1 MLPLTRPV
9 RQVLATLV
17 LVGLTVIPTAYV
29 AVLAWRI
36 NRPGH
41 VRDVEIE
48 LGRRLGL
55 QVTLSEVKYPRPNEV
70 VYRDFV
76 LRHEERH
83 SGALSEILRADEVR
97 VSTADRELSIHL
109 ENPRI
114 RSDSPRLGLGQ
125 LGAFLE
131 QSSQVPFERINV
143 IASTCALDL
152 GSGSPAFT
160 LKDLAGE
167 YLADR
172 SIPTVRAA
180 YRVPGHGSGTRCEL
194 ILSRDRRGDEIA
206 SMLSL
211 KSVEGPPLPV
221 KVLDLFFDAEDWLGA
236 DATLDGEIAL
246 RQNGSRD
253 WEAEFRGELLDL
265 DLGRLIGKRF
275 PRHRLT
281 GRARLKIDAARWGE
295 RPGQGP
301 GWIEAKGGLLAGQ
314 GSIGIELVDAL
325 AREMSFRPAPK
336 LEHLDP
342 RKTDVE
348 FRALGF
354 AFAMEQSGEI
364 QISGSLGSELPP
376 DAVLAGPTTAL
387 LSAPQ
392 GTASV
397 LGLIKTLFPISQASK
412 TALVPLTAES
422 HVLLSLPIPPGSSV
436 HAGSTVDGN

>member
-1 MLPLTRPV
+1 
-9 RQVLATLV
+9 
-17 LVGLTVIPTAYV
+17 
-29 AVLAWRI
+29 
-36 NRPGH
+36 
-41 VRDVEIE
+41 
-48 LGRRLGL
+48 
-55 QVTLSEVKYPRPNEV
+55 
-70 VYRDFV
+70 
-76 LRHEERH
+76 
-83 SGALSEILRADEVR
+83 
-97 VSTADRELSIHL
+97 
-109 ENPRI
+109 
-114 RSDSPRLGLGQ
+114 
-125 LGAFLE
+125 
-131 QSSQVPFERINV
+131 
-143 IASTCALDL
+143 
-152 GSGSPAFT
+152 
-160 LKDLAGE
+160 
-167 YLADR
+167 
-172 SIPTVRAA
+172 
-180 YRVPGHGSGTRCEL
+180 VPGHGSGTRCEL

-206 SMLSL
+206 SKLSL

-221 KVLDLFFDAEDWLGA
+221 KVLDLFFDAEGWLGA
-236 DATLDGEIAL
+236 DAALDGEIAL

-301 GWIEAKGGLLAGQ
+301 GWIEAKGELLAGQ

-325 AREMSFRPAPK
+325 AREMSFRTAPK
-336 LEHLDP
+336 LDHLDP

-348 FRALGF
+348 FRALGL
-354 AFAMEQSGEI
+354 AFAMQPSGEI

-397 LGLIKTLFPISQASK
+397 LGLIKTLFPVSQASK

-422 HVLLSLPIPPGSSV
+422 HVLLSLPIPPGSGV